1 MLERIGVL
9 RTPARQ
15 SCSCCSKR
23 DMVRIGV
30 ISTPP
35 GAVKGGGEPPHAA
48 KNKLVMKAKR
58 RARMDRA

>member
-1 MLERIGVL
+1 
-9 RTPARQ
+9 
-15 SCSCCSKR
+15 
-23 DMVRIGV
+23 MVRIGV